1 MIRSALSLIAACA
14 VAASSLTATA
24 QSESAKAPGP
34 DMASQL
40 GKISGMMHVT
50 AKSCGDY
57 SAERLAEIKE
67 QQRAQLAKAGLNVES
82 FEQAFAESEKQATA
96 RWKAMTADEQK
107 AACEKI
113 KQRLRTTTE

>member
-1 MIRSALSLIAACA
+1 MIRSALSLIAVFA

-24 QSESAKAPGP
+24 QSESAKSPGP

-67 QQRAQLAKAGLNVES
+67 RQRAQLAKAGLNVES
-82 FEQAFAESEKQATA
+82 FEKAFAESEKQATK
-96 RWKAMTADEQK
+96 RWQAMSAEEKK
-107 AACEKI
+107 AACQKM
-113 KQRLRTTTE
+113 KQQLPVTAE